1 MNNKRRV
8 QDAASVEETR
18 ERMLTRL
25 SGIVPEFEI
34 AAKAELAFEVNRLK
48 HDRNAVILGHNY
60 MEPALYHS
68 IPDHV
73 GDSLGL
79 ARISATTDAD
89 VIVFCG
95 VSFMAETAKVL
106 NPDKIVLCPVEK
118 AGCSLADGITAA
130 DVLQLKEDYPDAPV
144 VTYVNT
150 SAQVKAVSDY
160 CCTSGNAKGVVK
172 HLLDAG
178 HGHVLFLPDEFL
190 ARNTANELGI
200 AYAHGADGE
209 LPKPGAPTVIGWRSH
224 CEVHELFTVED
235 VQNVRKQFPDAV
247 ILAHPE
253 CSPEVIALADISGS
267 TAAMVNYVRD
277 VDAPHYLLLTECSMG
292 DNLAAEFPERDILR
306 LCSLQCQYM
315 NLITL
320 EDTLHSL
327 QKLQFK
333 IELSP
338 DIIERARV
346 PIDRMLAIT

>member
-1 MNNKRRV
+1 MNEQLAV
-8 QDAASVEETR
+8 QEAGSVEETR
-18 ERMLTRL
+18 ERMQVRL

-34 AAKAELAFEVNRLK
+34 AAKAELAFKVNQLK
-48 HDRNAVILGHNY
+48 RERNAVILGHNY

-68 IPDHV
+68 VPDHV

-79 ARISATTDAD
+79 SRVSARTDAD
-89 VIVFCG
+89 IIVFCG

-118 AGCSLADGITAA
+118 AGCSLADGITPSNVA
-130 DVLQLKEDYPDAPV
+130 QLKQDYPDAVV

-150 SAQVKAVSDY
+150 SAEVKAVSDY

-172 HLLDAG
+172 HLLEAG
-178 HGHVLFLPDEFL
+178 HEQILFLPDEYL
-190 ARNTANELGI
+190 ARNTADEMGI
-200 AYAHGADGE
+200 AYVHGADGE
-209 LPKPGAPTVIGWRSH
+209 RPKPGEPTLIGWGAH

-235 VQNVRKQFPDAV
+235 VQAVRDQFPDAV

-253 CSPEVIALADISGS
+253 CSPAVIALADISGS

-320 EDTLHSL
+320 EDTLDSL
-327 QKLQFK
+327 EKLQYR
-333 IELSP
+333 IELP
-338 DIIERARV
+338 AEIIERARV